1 MFVFIVIS
9 EVNWSC
15 EKSVLLW
22 KCTEAKVLSRNTHI
36 KYKFLYTYCRKT
48 NQEMTFSVLMPSLN
62 MAINGI
68 IRLCVFGGGV
78 DGSKAVE
85 KLGELGGN
93 AEGDKLP
100 QDMRMG

>member
-1 MFVFIVIS
+1 
-9 EVNWSC
+9 
-15 EKSVLLW
+15 
-22 KCTEAKVLSRNTHI
+22 
-36 KYKFLYTYCRKT
+36 
-48 NQEMTFSVLMPSLN
+48 MTFSVLMPSLN

-100 QDMRMG
+100 QDM